1 MDERHHQRLRR
12 VMALF
17 AWSFFD
23 QPDSNDAQF
32 STIRDIIPHLDAID
46 GVIVQFAS
54 KRSLASFYKLDLAI
68 LRQAIFEI
76 TINNV
81 PPKVAANEA
90 IEIAKLLGSEE
101 TSRFVAGVMGS
112 VLDDRQ
118 KIVEN

>member
-23 QPDSNDAQF
+23 KPNPDDTQF
-32 STIRDIIPHLDAID
+32 STIRDIFPHLEAID
-46 GVIVQFAS
+46 IVIVQFAS

-68 LRQAIFEI
+68 LRQAIYEI
-76 TINNV
+76 KV
-81 PPKVAANEA
+81 LELPPKVVANEA